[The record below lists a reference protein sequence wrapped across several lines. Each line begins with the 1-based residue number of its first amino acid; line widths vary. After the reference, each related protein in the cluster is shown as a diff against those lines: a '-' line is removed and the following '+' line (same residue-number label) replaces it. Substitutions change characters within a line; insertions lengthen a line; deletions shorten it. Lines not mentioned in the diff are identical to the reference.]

1 MRRNKPAEVAHGAAG
16 EGAALVVASRA
27 ITKPKAMRKAAK
39 DAPLTGRASQS
50 VKRGH
55 TVVGATGAGRASVP
69 FVRVPPRVG
78 VGKVGIP
85 DFFGFFIAFHRGPLA
100 IPADARSAFM
110 TVAGGIRIQRKAK
123 AGRGA
128 PGSAHRREG
137 TRVDVM
143 PG

>member
-1 MRRNKPAEVAHGAAG
+1 
-16 EGAALVVASRA
+16 
-27 ITKPKAMRKAAK
+27 MRKAAR

-50 VKRGH
+50 LKRDH
-55 TVVGATGAGRASVP
+55 AVVGATGAVGVSVP
-69 FVRVPPRVG
+69 FVRLPPRVG

-85 DFFGFFIAFHRGPLA
+85 DFFGFFISFHRGPLA

-110 TVAGGIRIQRKAK
+110 TVAGGIRIQPKAS

-128 PGSAHRREG
+128 PDSAHRREG
-137 TRVDVM
+137 TCVDVM